1 MDRSSGHGRGGPLR
15 AATRGSVLARWQT
28 DHVARLLGAP
38 VETVVVETA
47 GDRRRDLPISA
58 IGGQGVFV
66 KEVQAAVL
74 SGQADYAV
82 HSAKDL
88 PSTPTDGLVLAA
100 VPVRA
105 DPRDALVGST
115 LAGLPPGA
123 TVATGAVRRRA
134 QLAAL
139 RPDLTFAELRG
150 NVDTR
155 LKKAGDYGAAV
166 VAFAALQRLDRQDA
180 ATEVLGPGVMLPQVA
195 QGALAVE
202 CRAGDEETRLRLA
215 AIEDPRSRTAV
226 DAERAFLAALGGGCD
241 LPVGAL
247 ALVTGDGRVELE
259 GLLATMDGRVVLRHR
274 MAGDDP
280 GALGAEL
287 AAHILDRAG
296 GRRLLEDLGRTAAGG
311 AR

>member
-1 MDRSSGHGRGGPLR
+1 VDRSSGPGRGGPLR

-166 VAFAALQRLDRQDA
+166 VAFFFPKAAQERELLARYHAEDA
-180 ATEVLGPGVMLPQVA
+180 ASAPEEPPASEQAPAPAHEHQKPPPTVMVLLVDLQVLGEV
-195 QGALAVE
+195 
-202 CRAGDEETRLRLA
+202 
-215 AIEDPRSRTAV
+215 V
-226 DAERAFLAALGGGCD
+226 DALGEERD
-241 LPVGAL
+241 L
-247 ALVTGDGRVELE
+247 
-259 GLLATMDGRVVLRHR
+259 H
-274 MAGDDP
+274 
-280 GALGAEL
+280 
-287 AAHILDRAG
+287 
-296 GRRLLEDLGRTAAGG
+296 LGRTRVGG
-311 AR
+311 MRPILGDRGRLVGHGG

>member
-1 MDRSSGHGRGGPLR
+1 M
-15 AATRGSVLARWQT
+15 
-28 DHVARLLGAP
+28 
-38 VETVVVETA
+38 
-47 GDRRRDLPISA
+47 
-58 IGGQGVFV
+58 
-66 KEVQAAVL
+66 
-74 SGQADYAV
+74 
-82 HSAKDL
+82 
-88 PSTPTDGLVLAA
+88 
-100 VPVRA
+100 
-105 DPRDALVGST
+105 
-115 LAGLPPGA
+115 AGLPPGA

-296 GRRLLEDLGRTAAGG
+296 GRSLLEDLGRTAAGG

>member
-1 MDRSSGHGRGGPLR
+1 MDRSSGPGRGGPLR

-28 DHVARLLGAP
+28 DHVARLLGAR

-296 GRRLLEDLGRTAAGG
+296 GRSLLEDLGRTAAGG

>member
-1 MDRSSGHGRGGPLR
+1 VDRSSGPGRGGPLR

-28 DHVARLLGAP
+28 DHVARLLGAR

>member
-1 MDRSSGHGRGGPLR
+1 MDRSSGPGRGGPLR

-28 DHVARLLGAP
+28 DHVARLLGAR

>member
-1 MDRSSGHGRGGPLR
+1 MDRSSGPGRGGPLR